1 MGAETVRSRGLARG
15 GVVWSVLG
23 AELDRRSAA
32 GATGLDVLDLG
43 GGSGVSAVPLAEL
56 GHRVTVLDVS
66 ADALATLHRR
76 AEEAGVAER
85 VTPLQGEVERLPGG
99 GDPGLVRPGALPRA
113 ARGGRLAGRDAG
125 RGGRRAAARAACA
138 SVLAAGRAAAVLA
151 RALGGRLADAI
162 RLATDPDGRSG
173 PADPM
178 LRRFDATELG
188 DAGRRG
194 RSAGGGGARGR
205 RGGRPGARRGAGGPA
220 RGDRG
225 AAGAGGR
232 RRRPPAV
239 PGRGGAAAPAGPALR
254 PSWVAARSSAGPV
267 RRPDRRP
274 TTPAARSCTSTWT
287 PSTPAWSCAGGRS
300 CAAGR

>member
-23 AELDRRSAA
+23 AELDRRAA
-32 GATGLDVLDLG
+32 ADADGLDVLDLG

-85 VTPLQGEVERLPGG
+85 VTPLQGEVERLPAAVS
-99 GDPGLVRPGALPRA
+99 PGSYDLVLCHGLLEVVDSPAETLAAVAGALRL
-113 ARGGRLAGRDAG
+113 GG
-125 RGGRRAAARAACA
+125 CA

-162 RLATDPDGRSG
+162 RLAADPDGRSG

-178 LRRFDATELG
+178 LRRFDAPALG
-188 DAGRRG
+188 QLV
-194 RSAGGGGARGR
+194 
-205 RGGRPGARRGAGGPA
+205 
-220 RGDRG
+220 
-225 AAGAGGR
+225 AGAGLRVEAVHGVGVV
-232 RRRPPAV
+232 ADLV
-239 PGRGGAAAPAGPALR
+239 PGAVLEGQPGAAESLRELEAAVAGRSPYR
-254 PSWVAARSSAGPV
+254 DVAAQLHVLA
-267 RRPDRRP
+267 RR
-274 TTPAARSCTSTWT
+274 
-287 PSTPAWSCAGGRS
+287 
-300 CAAGR
+300 

>member
-85 VTPLQGEVERLPGG
+85 VTPLQGEVERLPAAVTSGSYDLVLCHGLLEVVDSPAETLAAVAGALRPGG
-99 GDPGLVRPGALPRA
+99 G
-113 ARGGRLAGRDAG
+113 
-125 RGGRRAAARAACA
+125 A

-188 DAGRRG
+188 DLVAAAGLRVEAVHGVGVVADLVPGAVLEGQPGATEALRELEAAVAGRPPYRDV
-194 RSAGGGGARGR
+194 AAQLHLL
-205 RGGRPGARRGAGGPA
+205 ARR
-220 RGDRG
+220 
-225 AAGAGGR
+225 
-232 RRRPPAV
+232 
-239 PGRGGAAAPAGPALR
+239 
-254 PSWVAARSSAGPV
+254 
-267 RRPDRRP
+267 
-274 TTPAARSCTSTWT
+274 
-287 PSTPAWSCAGGRS
+287 
-300 CAAGR
+300 